1 MWERGVFRWE
11 ETTGLR
17 GSREKIHCKPAV
29 PPVWCAVSPDSQ
41 AENEGW
47 RSTICQRRCRDLG
60 GLQQLATGWVVCSR
74 IQKWLCCTVSSAWW
88 FSAGN
93 QWMTQSKDKRQPS
106 VRQQKT
112 TPFFFLHDSWDEHL
126 QDTDPNVSFKGCGL
140 RPPPCQSPTC

>member
-1 MWERGVFRWE
+1 MTHPDTTGCIQVSIVQKHSWGTLRHRSFLVPKGTFHRRCGRNVRKRCLRWE

-17 GSREKIHCKPAV
+17 GSREK
-29 PPVWCAVSPDSQ
+29 S
-41 AENEGW
+41 
-47 RSTICQRRCRDLG
+47 
-60 GLQQLATGWVVCSR
+60 WVVCSR